1 MTGHRARARRLLLRE
16 RMLIGLE
23 LALSIGAVGGAVGM
37 FLDPAGTT
45 SGLDVA
51 LADLPV
57 PSLVLPGVALL
68 LVNGVLPAAVAIG
81 ALRRAPWAPWGHLV
95 VGVALLGWLLV
106 QFWFI
111 GGGHWLQALYVVWG
125 LAITALAL
133 PAFGLRDS

>member
-1 MTGHRARARRLLLRE
+1 MTTDGTRTSLTGREWALVTLEALL
-16 RMLIGLE
+16 GV
-23 LALSIGAVGGAVGM
+23 GAIAGAVGM

-51 LADLPV
+51 LADLPF

-68 LVNGVLPAAVAIG
+68 LVNGALPGVVAVG
-81 ALRRAPWAPWGHLV
+81 AVRRASWAPWGHLL